1 MVKPTIISF
10 SHRSFLIRTPLVRR
24 MAACAVPLVSTARH
38 GAIADL
44 LQGGKQLGGSTV
56 FTLGLELRECRSGI
70 AGMMDDAP
78 EN

>member
-1 MVKPTIISF
+1 
-10 SHRSFLIRTPLVRR
+10 
-24 MAACAVPLVSTARH
+24 MAACAEPLVSTARH